1 MEWGA
6 PTPERAAEAVN
17 WLWEPLPG
25 NAHCRGVNTT
35 HCTTESEECEQE
47 HAKHAQMRDGP
58 MVCRGACA
66 AFRAVVEPVREL
78 AASGYSALRAGSSWT
93 MTKLGTWAEWTAAA
107 ARPLAQACTQ
117 ARECV
122 DLIGLTHWMAC
133 TEATRAMPRRRV
145 RSMSPWRDRRHE
157 RNAR

>member
-1 MEWGA
+1 
-6 PTPERAAEAVN
+6 
-17 WLWEPLPG
+17 
-25 NAHCRGVNTT
+25 
-35 HCTTESEECEQE
+35 
-47 HAKHAQMRDGP
+47 
-58 MVCRGACA
+58 
-66 AFRAVVEPVREL
+66 
-78 AASGYSALRAGSSWT
+78 

-157 RNAR
+157 HNARSEHAGVHGRTGSGTRMPRKKGNETWKKVTVDNLIGSSAVRAHEERT